1 MVKKEIVFLGDAHIV
16 TRLQA
21 LHYPLVKN
29 TRHLVPLPMCAR
41 RPHHLIEVDVHGT
54 TVLTAAAYGADPG
67 ETRINE
73 FLVQTE
79 QGHAYG
85 LAHVHAVHSGNRAA
99 AGAGPAGK
107 AQIRILTGQLPLLS
121 LAEY

>member
-1 MVKKEIVFLGDAHIV
+1 MSPGRA
-16 TRLQA
+16 
-21 LHYPLVKN
+21 
-29 TRHLVPLPMCAR
+29 
-41 RPHHLIEVDVHGT
+41 HHLIEVDVHGT

-73 FLVQTE
+73 FLVQTQ
-79 QGHAYG
+79 QGHAHG
-85 LAHVHAVHSGNRAA
+85 LAHVHAVHPGNRAT

-107 AQIRILTGQLPLLS
+107 AHIRILTGQLPLLS